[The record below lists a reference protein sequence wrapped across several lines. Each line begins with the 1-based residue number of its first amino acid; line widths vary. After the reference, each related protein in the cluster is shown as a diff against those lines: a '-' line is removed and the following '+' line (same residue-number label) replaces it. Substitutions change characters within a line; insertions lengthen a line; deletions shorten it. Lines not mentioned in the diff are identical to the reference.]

1 MWLQNLF
8 LLATVAYSI
17 SAPTGRPVT
26 RPSRH
31 VDAINEALRLL
42 EDSDDTATVMVSEA
56 VNVVS
61 GKFDPQKPTCLQTRL
76 RLYKQ
81 GLQGGLTRLDVPLD
95 TMAKHYEKHCP
106 STLETACNEQTITF
120 ESFKG
125 NLKEFLHIIPFDCWK

>member
-42 EDSDDTATVMVSEA
+42 EDSDDTATVMKA

-106 STLETACNEQTITF
+106 STLVSAHARPSSEYWAPRRKVSALEGGD
-120 ESFKG
+120 SVG
-125 NLKEFLHIIPFDCWK
+125 LASG